1 MTWKTGMPV
10 QSLNVFWRQNQGTGK
25 AAKAP
30 PRGLLPSGLHLQSQG
45 RDSSPTWKPEY
56 QARWQLLLLGSPTDI
71 SSEHCH
77 PPPAP
82 VPASPPKAEPAS
94 PSSCSPQGP
103 ATHPLRVTRHW
114 RSPSFPEPSTTVSM
128 GVWSVTVKGLRFRTR
143 RSFRGCGLLAG
154 SSGGSSVKYMTES
167 LTMPS
172 CLCLAFSGMGKQD
185 DEPQETPLRSPFPH
199 PIPPQPTA
207 TRDFPPQQPRIPQRR
222 GAEGRL
228 YMLNEELQPN
238 ICETGVSLSLSS

>member
-1 MTWKTGMPV
+1 MSAKCLNVVRLTPFLSLALRFSFRCSFLQKAMTWKTGMPV

-45 RDSSPTWKPEY
+45 RDSSPTWKPES
-56 QARWQLLLLGSPTDI
+56 QARWKLLLLGSPTDI

-114 RSPSFPEPSTTVSM
+114 RSPA
-128 GVWSVTVKGLRFRTR
+128 FRNR
-143 RSFRGCGLLAG
+143 PPLSPWGCG
-154 SSGGSSVKYMTES
+154 
-167 LTMPS
+167 P
-172 CLCLAFSGMGKQD
+172 
-185 DEPQETPLRSPFPH
+185 
-199 PIPPQPTA
+199 
-207 TRDFPPQQPRIPQRR
+207 
-222 GAEGRL
+222 
-228 YMLNEELQPN
+228 
-238 ICETGVSLSLSS
+238 